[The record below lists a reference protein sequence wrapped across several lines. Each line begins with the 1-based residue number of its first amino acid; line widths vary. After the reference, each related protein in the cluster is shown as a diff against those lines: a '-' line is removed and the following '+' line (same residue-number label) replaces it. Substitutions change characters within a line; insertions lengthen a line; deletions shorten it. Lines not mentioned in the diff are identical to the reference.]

1 MSDSG
6 QQTRLAELLADFGL
20 AWELRGDLSVSVT
33 RGDQALLWRYLTDRG
48 WWLELAENGQVRVLE
63 EGVFV
68 DAPGVK
74 VWASKQAHDP
84 SFIEVILED

>member
-6 QQTRLAELLADFGL
+6 HQTRLAELLADFGP
-20 AWELRGDLSVSVT
+20 AWELCGDLSVAIA

-48 WWLELAENGQVRVLE
+48 WWLELAENGQVRVLG
-63 EGVFV
+63 EGVFI
-68 DAPGVK
+68 DTPGMK

-84 SFIEVILED
+84 SFIEIVLDD